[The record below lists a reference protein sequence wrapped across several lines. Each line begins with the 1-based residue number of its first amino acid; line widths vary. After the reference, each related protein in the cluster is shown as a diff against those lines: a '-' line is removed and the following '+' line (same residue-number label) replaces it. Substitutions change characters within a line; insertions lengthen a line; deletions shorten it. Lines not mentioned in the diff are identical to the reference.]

1 MNSNQYKDFLM
12 LLETCVVDIGLH
24 ILREFH
30 VKQRDI
36 YENNYYL

>member
-1 MNSNQYKDFLM
+1 M

-24 ILREFH
+24 ILPEFH